1 MKIELEFYECE
12 TDGDLNWYSEAI
24 EESGG
29 SIIDRRVDHNNELGY
44 VTVSV
49 TDKEE
54 FLIKLL
60 NTDQGGYL
68 N

>member
-1 MKIELEFYECE
+1 MNLNLEFYECE

-29 SIIDRRVDHNNELGY
+29 SVIDRRVDHDNEIGY

-49 TDKEE
+49 TDREDFFE
-54 FLIKLL
+54 KLK
-60 NTDQGGYL
+60 NTDQGGFL